1 MLHHSAPA
9 STCSVEQT
17 HLSFGQ
23 RKSGIL
29 YGLVIHPVIVLM
41 WFGSKTVRGNEKRCS
56 FPPLPSLDMIH
67 MGLYTASKEG
77 KDYKNLSWCID
88 IRGSETL
95 SASSSSRVFLM
106 VDVNVRVET
115 VEEGLVA
122 VHYTSKWKITD
133 RDSLWGTRAAVL
145 YFTDDR
151 LLNRLVVKTL
161 TREHS
166 KKPL

>member
-23 RKSGIL
+23 RQSWML

-41 WFGSKTVRGNEKRCS
+41 WFSSKTVRGNEKSCS

-67 MGLYTASKEG
+67 MGLYTSSKEG
-77 KDYKNLSWCID
+77 KHFKNLLWCID
-88 IRGSETL
+88 IRGRETL
-95 SASSSSRVFLM
+95 SANCSSRVFLT

-115 VEEGLVA
+115 VGEGLMA

-133 RDSLWGTRAAVL
+133 RDSLRGTRTAVL

-166 KKPL
+166 KMFL